1 MGYIVKV
8 NMLVLGVVLILGW
21 SSVSTAQPGGKKKED
36 KRSTVVKKS
45 SKPSKSG
52 SSAKKSKSKGKPARK
67 VSRPT
72 PPPRRETSKSRT
84 RSSRSG
90 ASSHS
95 RPVRPKASSRSR
107 PVRPKASSHSNAG
120 SKKGKSLNRN
130 RHEAPGQ
137 NYGTSSKRD
146 GGNRVRHAAREP
158 VPVASRAHIPSTLK
172 RGGRSYT
179 QEPVTRDGEIVVRRT
194 SVHVKDTHHPVTV
207 HYYHHYYWGHT
218 YYYSYLHYWPYA
230 PWFWGFYFAPF
241 PTPWWYTWGWVGA
254 SWYHTW
260 SWYYYPYPSYI
271 GPSYWV
277 TDYMLSKTL
286 EEEYERG
293 YLAGQ
298 ESVGT
303 PISEPVKEQL
313 RQQVDDVAR
322 AFEAEQWI
330 DLEQVLQDP
339 DYLFVVDTPLSAT
352 TADNTTCRLTGGDI
366 FKSAAPTGDP
376 NVPVASMVIVT
387 SKSVDC
393 PAGST
398 VNVSYTDLQEMLNS
412 FSEKVDDGMNEL
424 QKNSGEQ
431 EEGGP

>member
-1 MGYIVKV
+1 MNYIVKV
-8 NMLVLGVVLILGW
+8 SMLVLSVALILGW
-21 SSVSTAQPGGKKKED
+21 SSVSTAQPERKKRKD
-36 KRSTVVKKS
+36 GRSASVEKKS
-45 SKPSKSG
+45 SKPRKSR
-52 SSAKKSKSKGKPARK
+52 SSARKSKRRVKPARK

-84 RSSRSG
+84 RSRRSG

-95 RPVRPKASSRSR
+95 RPVWPKASSRSR
-107 PVRPKASSHSNAG
+107 PVRPKASSHSNGG
-120 SKKGKSLNRN
+120 SKKGKSLRRD
-130 RHEAPGQ
+130 RHAAPGQ
-137 NYGTSSKRD
+137 KHGISSKRG
-146 GGNRVRHAAREP
+146 GGNRVRHAAKAP
-158 VPVASRAHIPSTLK
+158 GKSRAHIPSTLK
-172 RGGRSYT
+172 RGGRSYD

-218 YYYSYLHYWPYA
+218 SYYCYLHYWPYA
-230 PWFWGFYFAPF
+230 PWFWGFYWAPF
-241 PTPWWYTWGWVGA
+241 HAPWYYTWGWIGA
-254 SWYHTW
+254 PWYHTW
-260 SWYYYPYPSYI
+260 GWYYYPYPSYV

-293 YLAGQ
+293 YIAGQ

-313 RQQVDDVAR
+313 RQQVDDVAK
-322 AFEAEQWI
+322 AFEEDRWI
-330 DLEQVLQDP
+330 ELEQALQDP
-339 DYLFVVDTPLSAT
+339 DYLFIVDAPLSVT
-352 TADNTTCRLTGGDI
+352 TADDTTCTLTGGDI
-366 FKSAAPTGDP
+366 FKTSAPGAPD
-376 NVPVASMVIVT
+376 VPVASMMIVT

-398 VNVSYTDLQEMLNS
+398 VKVSYTDLQEMLNS

-424 QKNSGEQ
+424 QKNRGEQ